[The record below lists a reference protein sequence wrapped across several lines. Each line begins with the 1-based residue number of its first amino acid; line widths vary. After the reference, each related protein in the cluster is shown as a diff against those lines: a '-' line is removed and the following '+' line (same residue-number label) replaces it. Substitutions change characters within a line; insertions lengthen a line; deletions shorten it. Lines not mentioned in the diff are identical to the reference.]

1 MSDTI
6 ARVKPE
12 LQAALAS
19 GATAVTPNLRLAR
32 HLRRDFATN
41 ALARRHRTW
50 ATPTILP
57 YGAWLESL
65 WLDLLAADTASEPPR
80 LLRPGQSLYAWQQ
93 IVAGDSRGAA
103 SIDARAAARLA
114 AEAWELMH
122 GWGAGGESWRG
133 WPPTGLSEDQAAFV
147 SWAESYA
154 AMLSESRGVDT
165 AQLAD
170 ALVRH
175 VSALAKSRSRRVLLV
190 GFIEHSPQQ
199 LRLASALEAAG
210 AARIEHVDPLPAKAG
225 LAWRATGATPRAEL
239 ARALSWA
246 RREIDARPDAV
257 MGIAV
262 ADLSVRLNEARTLA
276 EEMLCPGLQW
286 PGLEAQPRPFNISL
300 GDPLAQVPLVS
311 TALEL
316 IELARSPL
324 PVSRASAVLRS
335 PYLVAARSLWTRRAT
350 LEARWLEQ
358 GRRDIS
364 LGEAIAALRDV
375 DPMLAERWR
384 RAKSGERL
392 PGGASPR
399 VWVEAWRDWLAQVG
413 WPGDATLSS
422 AEYQARRAWD
432 DLLIE
437 FGALAAIE
445 TRLARGEA
453 VTLLRALA
461 AEKIFQPEAPE
472 ARVQILGLLEAQGLV
487 FDALWVAGLSAER
500 WPPEAE
506 PNALLPI
513 FWQREHELP
522 RSSAARELAYART
535 LSERFRRAAPRIV
548 FSHAEGSEE
557 SASAPSALIIDL
569 PALAP
574 DDHPMPTTA
583 AEVVHAAAPQLETVD
598 DDAAPA
604 AVPGQR
610 MSGGAGLFEK
620 QSDCPFRAV
629 AIHRLGTDRWPEAP
643 EGLSPLERGDLL
655 HRAFAALW
663 RDLRDRQTLAAQSHA
678 ALAMRV
684 EAAVAHAIGSNAIS
698 ALRWR
703 ALPPIVAALE
713 AERLSKLMLDWLG
726 KHELTRAPF
735 RVVDTELKLSLAF
748 AQLRIDLRL
757 DRVDALEGGGVAII
771 DYKTGLVVPP
781 ARWFDQR
788 PQAPQIALYAV
799 AWRSARP
806 YDPVRAVAYAQVKRG
821 KLRLE
826 GLAADATA
834 WPELTR
840 PAELREADVPDWRA
854 VEARWY
860 DSLGA
865 LADEI
870 GRGYAAVM
878 PRDARTCERCGLYAL
893 CRIGTPASDEPD
905 TAAGDA

>member
-12 LQAALAS
+12 LSVALAS
-19 GATAVTPNLRLAR
+19 GAIAVTPNLRLAR
-32 HLRRDFATN
+32 HLRREFATD
-41 ALARRHRTW
+41 ALARRQTTW
-50 ATPTILP
+50 ATPAILP

-65 WLDLLAADTASEPPR
+65 WLDLLAGDAASEPPR
-80 LLRPGQSLYAWQQ
+80 LLRPGQSLYAWQR
-93 IVAGDSRGAA
+93 IVAGNSQGAA

-114 AEAWELMH
+114 VEAWELVH
-122 GWGAGGESWRG
+122 SWGAGGESWRG
-133 WPPTGLSEDQAAFV
+133 WPAIGLSEDQAAFV

-154 AMLSESRGVDT
+154 AMLSETRAVDT

-175 VSALAKSRSRRVLLV
+175 ASALAKSPPRRVLLV
-190 GFIEHSPQQ
+190 GFIELSPQQ
-199 LRLASALEAAG
+199 LRVASALEAAG
-210 AARIEHVDPLPAKAG
+210 AAHIEHVDPLRAETG
-225 LAWRATGATPRAEL
+225 MAWRATGATPRDEL

-246 RREIDARPDAV
+246 RREIDAQPGTV
-257 MGIAV
+257 VGIAV
-262 ADLSVRLNEARTLA
+262 ADLSVRLKEARTVA
-276 EEMLCPGLQW
+276 EEILCPGLQW
-286 PGLEAQPRPFNISL
+286 PGLESQPRPFNISL

-311 TALEL
+311 AALEL

-335 PYLVAARSLWTRRAT
+335 PYVVGARSHWTRRAT
-350 LEARWLEQ
+350 VEADWLKQ
-358 GRRDIS
+358 GRHEIS
-364 LGEAIAALRDV
+364 FSEAIAALRDV
-375 DPMLAERWR
+375 DPMLADRWR
-384 RAKSGERL
+384 RARSEKRL

-399 VWVEAWRDWLAQVG
+399 VWVEAWRDWLAGVG

-432 DLLIE
+432 EMLID

-445 TRLARGEA
+445 THLARGEA
-453 VTLLRALA
+453 LALLRAFA

-472 ARVQILGLLEAQGLV
+472 APVQILGLLEAQGLV

-500 WPPEAE
+500 WPPEPE

-513 FWQREHELP
+513 FWQREHKLP
-522 RSSAARELAYART
+522 RSGAARELAYART
-535 LSERFRRAAPRIV
+535 LSERLRRAAPRIV
-548 FSHAEGSEE
+548 FSHAKGSEE
-557 SASAPSALIIDL
+557 TASVPSALITDL
-569 PALAP
+569 PALAWDEP
-574 DDHPMPTTA
+574 LLHPTA
-583 AEVVHAAAPQLETVD
+583 AEAVRAAAPRLETID
-598 DDAAPA
+598 DGAAPA
-604 AVPGQR
+604 PMRGQR

-629 AIHRLGTDRWPEAP
+629 AIHRLKTDRWPDAP
-643 EGLSPLERGDLL
+643 EGLSPLERGNLL

-663 RDLRDRQTLAAQSHA
+663 RDLRDRETLAAQSPAELA
-678 ALAMRV
+678 ARV
-684 EAAVAHAIGSNAIS
+684 DAAVTQAIS
-698 ALRWR
+698 SSTASSLRSR
-703 ALPPIVAALE
+703 ALPPIIAALE
-713 AERLSKLMLDWLG
+713 EDRLSKLAVQWLA

-735 RVVDTELKLSLAF
+735 RVVDTEFKLPLAF
-748 AQLRIDLRL
+748 AQFRIDLIL

-771 DYKTGLVVPP
+771 DYKTGRVVPP
-781 ARWFDQR
+781 ARWFDRR

-821 KLRLE
+821 SLRLQ

-840 PAELREADVPDWRA
+840 PAELRDAGLADWRA
-854 VEARWY
+854 VEARWH

-865 LADEI
+865 LAEEI
-870 GRGYAAVM
+870 GRGYAVVM
-878 PRDARTCERCGLYAL
+878 PRDAETCKRCGLYAL
-893 CRIGTPASDEPD
+893 CRIGTPANDEPG
-905 TAAGDA
+905 AADDDA